1 MQLSE
6 EDGFNLHF
14 CHALS
19 SRSAIKCCCY
29 HSLKSDVHVA
39 EFLRAY
45 EEDAEGVMESLA
57 DSDKNLP
64 HKFTAKCKVKHLL
77 NHNWISYEFKL
88 AGD

>member
-1 MQLSE
+1 M
-6 EDGFNLHF
+6 
-14 CHALS
+14 
-19 SRSAIKCCCY
+19 
-29 HSLKSDVHVA
+29 HVA
-39 EFLRAY
+39 ELLRAY

-64 HKFTAKCKVKHLL
+64 HKLTVKCKMKHLL

>member
-19 SRSAIKCCCY
+19 NGSAIKCCCY
-29 HSLKSDVHVA
+29 HRLKSDMHVA

-45 EEDAEGVMESLA
+45 EEDAESVMESLA
-57 DSDKNLP
+57 DSEKICLTNSLLS
-64 HKFTAKCKVKHLL
+64 VK
-77 NHNWISYEFKL
+77 
-88 AGD
+88 